1 MNDIYSRIDSLR
13 RVRGVTLAHLN
24 LIMPDGYRGKLTEY
38 KNGKTS
44 LTDADVQAIAEAL
57 DTSVTYLKTGES
69 SDAEQPLLNPEYQK
83 LTPENRA
90 AIDAAIA
97 ALLKSQRSDD

>member
-24 LIMPDGYRGKLTEY
+24 SIMPDGYRGKLTEY

-44 LTDADVQAIAEAL
+44 LTDADIQSIAEAL
-57 DTSVTYLKTGES
+57 DISVAYLKTGES
-69 SDAEQPLLNPEYQK
+69 PESEQPLLNPEYQK
-83 LTPENRA
+83 LTPKNRA

-97 ALLKSQRSDD
+97 ALLKSQQSDD